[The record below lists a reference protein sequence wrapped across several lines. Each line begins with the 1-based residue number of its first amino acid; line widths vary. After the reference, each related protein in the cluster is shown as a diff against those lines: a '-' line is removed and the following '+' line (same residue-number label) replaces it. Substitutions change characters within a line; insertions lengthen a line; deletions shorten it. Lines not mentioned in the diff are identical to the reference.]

1 MEMGLIA
8 LLISLSALF
17 MYINYRYLKLPETI
31 GIMILSLCFSLIII
45 IVNAFGIFDFKSIVE
60 IVESINF
67 EKTLMQGMLSF
78 LLFAG
83 ALHVIIND
91 LAKQKWLRLVLAT
104 IGVVSSTILIGSI
117 TYLLITYFNIF
128 TASYDLLIYCMLFGA
143 LISPTDPISVLGILK
158 EAKAP
163 KTLETKI
170 TGESLF
176 NDGVGVVV
184 FMVIAQMICMDL
196 LNFY

>member
-45 IVNAFGIFDFKSIVE
+45 IVNAFGIFDFKNIVG

-83 ALHVIIND
+83 ALHVNIND
-91 LAKQKWLRLVLAT
+91 LAKQKWLILVLAT
-104 IGVVSSTILIGSI
+104 IGVVSSTMLIGSI
-117 TYLLITYFNIF
+117 TYLP
-128 TASYDLLIYCMLFGA
+128 LLLYTLNGA
-143 LISPTDPISVLGILK
+143 MPNK
-158 EAKAP
+158 EK
-163 KTLETKI
+163 E
-170 TGESLF
+170 
-176 NDGVGVVV
+176 
-184 FMVIAQMICMDL
+184 
-196 LNFY
+196 